1 MNAFNP
7 EYSNGAVMDI
17 GVYTIYPM
25 VVLFGMPER
34 IIASGTI
41 LSSGTDGQESVLF
54 RYPGMEAT
62 VLYSKIADSYLPTE
76 IQGENGTMLVDR
88 INSIRKVTFIPR
100 KQLVIAGKSGQVTPV
115 DLTFAT
121 NKDEYCYEVSEF
133 IDLVLA
139 GRRESAINS
148 HQNSLAVMQIT
159 DEIRRQ
165 LGVTFPADRG
175 GTFPDLYRT
184 PD

>member
-1 MNAFNP
+1 
-7 EYSNGAVMDI
+7 
-17 GVYTIYPM
+17 
-25 VVLFGMPER
+25 
-34 IIASGTI
+34 
-41 LSSGTDGQESVLF
+41 
-54 RYPGMEAT
+54 
-62 VLYSKIADSYLPTE
+62 
-76 IQGENGTMLVDR
+76 MLVDR

-100 KQLVIAGKSGQVTPV
+100 KPLVIAGKSGQETPV

-148 HQNSLAVMQIT
+148 HHNSMSVMLIT

-165 LGVTFPADRG
+165 LGVTFPADCG
-175 GTFPDLYRT
+175 GRFPSGGQQ
-184 PD
+184 

>member
-1 MNAFNP
+1 
-7 EYSNGAVMDI
+7 
-17 GVYTIYPM
+17 
-25 VVLFGMPER
+25 
-34 IIASGTI
+34 
-41 LSSGTDGQESVLF
+41 
-54 RYPGMEAT
+54 
-62 VLYSKIADSYLPTE
+62 
-76 IQGENGTMLVDR
+76 MLVDR

-100 KQLVIAGKSGQVTPV
+100 KQLVVAGKSGQVTPV

-139 GRRESAINS
+139 GKRESAINS
-148 HQNSLAVMQIT
+148 HQNSMSVMLIT

-165 LGVTFPADRG
+165 LGVAFPADRG

-184 PD
+184 PHWHAR